1 MNKIID
7 ILNKLNTK
15 NEIHLFLNELLT
27 QKEIN
32 TLSKRWR
39 IMEMLSQGIPQREIS
54 QNLNVSLCK
63 ITRGSK
69 IIKNNNAI
77 TTKYLI
83 KEKKNDN
90 WF

>member
-69 IIKNNNAI
+69 IIKNDNAI

-90 WF
+90 

>member
-69 IIKNNNAI
+69 IIKNNKTI

-90 WF
+90 

>member
-90 WF
+90 